1 MSHPSRPWN
10 SLVQR
15 AESCGVSTRAVAVL
29 VAIGACPGVFG
40 QTLVRVHHGSD
51 LSSAIGGQV
60 ASLGDVDGDGVP
72 DYCAADVF
80 AEGCPVPP
88 PSIRVYSGASGSEI
102 YGLYSGNGSLWTF
115 SGYGISIDA
124 GADLSGDGIGDIVV
138 GAPYKTP
145 GYGSFGSVYVY
156 SGANG
161 ALIRQQFKGIYGEQF
176 GHIVHFLSDLDLD
189 GAVEYGVHSEVD
201 TAHGSKPSITIYSG
215 ANGLAHVV
223 MANQYLDTFVR
234 VDDRNGDGIDDVA
247 AGESGWSS
255 GAWTYNGRVQ
265 LLSGSDGSV
274 IATIF
279 GASHLEGLGR
289 QIAALEDR
297 TGDGIGELA
306 IAHSPGIKI
315 FDSANNLPL
324 FSIQPPPNSD
334 LYLGGRMVEMDDTD
348 GDGYRELLAS
358 QWFGG
363 GSGVPFVASAI
374 LLDVGTGTY
383 RMRRD
388 NTLVNDP
395 VLDTNFPEDLR
406 SAGDVDQDGRLDWL
420 LGTSGIMSFAEGW
433 RGLVEVRSCRP
444 LVANRNEISL
454 SHGLSV
460 DLALNAGI
468 ANGGRSYIVLASYT
482 GTAGIQLGAVAVPLA
497 YDVLTELSILF
508 ANTQVF
514 QNTYG
519 VLNAN
524 GNALARFDG
533 SALPAVAQG
542 LTFHFASVV
551 FGAGGG
557 YVASNPESV
566 YVNILGL

>member
-255 GAWTYNGRVQ
+255 GATMGGCNSCRE
-265 LLSGSDGSV
+265 
-274 IATIF
+274 AME
-279 GASHLEGLGR
+279 ASLRPSLELHIWRGLEGR
-289 QIAALEDR
+289 SRRSRIARVTESENWRLH
-297 TGDGIGELA
+297 
-306 IAHSPGIKI
+306 IARASR
-315 FDSANNLPL
+315 S
-324 FSIQPPPNSD
+324 SIRP
-334 LYLGGRMVEMDDTD
+334 T
-348 GDGYRELLAS
+348 
-358 QWFGG
+358 
-363 GSGVPFVASAI
+363 
-374 LLDVGTGTY
+374 
-383 RMRRD
+383 
-388 NTLVNDP
+388 
-395 VLDTNFPEDLR
+395 
-406 SAGDVDQDGRLDWL
+406 
-420 LGTSGIMSFAEGW
+420 TSRCSRFNRHRIVTCTSAEGW
-433 RGLVEVRSCRP
+433 SKWTTRTVTATVNSSLHSGLV
-444 LVANRNEISL
+444 
-454 SHGLSV
+454 
-460 DLALNAGI
+460 
-468 ANGGRSYIVLASYT
+468 
-482 GTAGIQLGAVAVPLA
+482 AVAECRL
-497 YDVLTELSILF
+497 
-508 ANTQVF
+508 
-514 QNTYG
+514 
-519 VLNAN
+519 
-524 GNALARFDG
+524 
-533 SALPAVAQG
+533 
-542 LTFHFASVV
+542 
-551 FGAGGG
+551 
-557 YVASNPESV
+557 
-566 YVNILGL
+566 